1 MSRTEFESQLNG
13 STPLFS
19 YWEDMSG
26 SPLRDSPMIERS
38 FSRLQ
43 AEFLKQEDKK
53 CR

>member
-19 YWEDMSG
+19 YFENRNER
-26 SPLRDSPMIERS
+26 PLRDSPMIERF

-43 AEFLKQEDKK
+43 AELLKQEDKK